1 MLEYC
6 TPSASEPRLTVL
18 NISVNLAAGRGTRR
32 QGPGKKIETRDR
44 KAETE
49 VVGQETERQGQIFKD
64 V

>member
-18 NISVNLAAGRGTRR
+18 NISVNLAAGRGTKRR
-32 QGPGKKIETRDR
+32 EPGIEIETRDR

-49 VVGQETERQGQIFKD
+49 EVGQETEQQRQRYKD
-64 V
+64 K